1 MTTALI
7 IAAILAAP
15 VVPGVLVALGIIAW
29 FVFVYQPETHER

>member
-15 VVPGVLVALGIIAW
+15 VVPGVLVACWIMTDELLNGGHD
-29 FVFVYQPETHER
+29 Q